1 VPNIAREENILECE
15 KWKFKGCEIKFVDHM
30 TCLREK
36 THPEGSEKGEKIFY
50 QNVRKINTPRGGM
63 FGEDNNKY
71 CGIFFAFIPGIK

>member
-15 KWKFKGCEIKFVDHM
+15 KWKSKGCEIKFVDHM

-36 THPEGSEKGEKIFY
+36 TPGREREGRENILSECVKDKYTESE
-50 QNVRKINTPRGGM
+50 GM

-71 CGIFFAFIPGIK
+71 CGIFSAFIPGIK